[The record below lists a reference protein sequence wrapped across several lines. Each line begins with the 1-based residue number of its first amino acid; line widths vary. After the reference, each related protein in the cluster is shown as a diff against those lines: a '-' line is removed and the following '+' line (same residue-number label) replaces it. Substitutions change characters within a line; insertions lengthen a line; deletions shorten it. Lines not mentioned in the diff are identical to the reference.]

1 MYSQVFEHIKQS
13 KVFVTELGKTHTK
26 TVVSEVEV
34 TLVNII
40 KNTPVRG
47 YEIFAQDVTLT
58 KNGYYRVWIG
68 LSLPMG
74 EFNKLYA
81 YNIADAVDAHNI
93 KLKANEAWDKL
104 VADSNKSDDQ

>member
-1 MYSQVFEHIKQS
+1 M
-13 KVFVTELGKTHTK
+13 
-26 TVVSEVEV
+26 
-34 TLVNII
+34 NII

-74 EFNKLYA
+74 EFNKLYS
-81 YNIADAVDAHNI
+81 YNIDDAVNAHNI
-93 KLKANEAWDKL
+93 KLKASKAWADLVKESNEDDKITE
-104 VADSNKSDDQ
+104 

>member
-1 MYSQVFEHIKQS
+1 
-13 KVFVTELGKTHTK
+13 
-26 TVVSEVEV
+26 
-34 TLVNII
+34 
-40 KNTPVRG
+40 
-47 YEIFAQDVTLT
+47 
-58 KNGYYRVWIG
+58 
-68 LSLPMG
+68 MG